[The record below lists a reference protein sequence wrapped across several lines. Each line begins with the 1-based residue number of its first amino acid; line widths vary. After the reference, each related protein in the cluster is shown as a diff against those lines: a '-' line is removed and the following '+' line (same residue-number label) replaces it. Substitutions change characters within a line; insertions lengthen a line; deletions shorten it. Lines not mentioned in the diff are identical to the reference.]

1 MADIKQIVEKING
14 AKNILVALSKNPD
27 VDEVSAAFGL
37 TLMLDKLGKKATA
50 IYSGKTPDALKFL
63 SPEKTF
69 SSDTNALQDFIISLD
84 KDKADHLRYKVDGDY
99 VKVFITPYHE
109 AISENDLEYS
119 YGDFN
124 VDLIVALGV
133 AEESDLDG
141 ALVEYGRIMHDAGV
155 VNITTKEGGKF
166 SEVEWSN
173 PSASSV
179 SEMVA
184 ELGTEL
190 SGEALEKDSATA
202 LLTGIVASTERFAK
216 ENTTPETMGVASKLM
231 AAGADQSL
239 IAENIERAEAGK
251 EPIMMDPVE
260 DSNEENTLDEEV
272 KSPEIA
278 ADEPKKEESAVET
291 PEIPEG
297 EPKNEALVE
306 TPVDEPKEEEPVAD
320 MSEPEEAND
329 EPQKP
334 VLETPSELLGDM
346 PKAEESVVETS
357 EVPVEEPVEAPAE
370 EAKNEESTEVPVEE
384 PKTEE
389 SAEAPAEEPKDE
401 ESAEALAE
409 EPKAETPELPKSTGP
424 APEDTTHKSVK
435 LQPSAEAQAEL
446 EQLMKEEPK
455 KNELLEELNK
465 ESEKLASKGLR
476 PDVGLSSIDTDSIGK
491 SEVKDYSQMMA
502 AALNGDGGMPN
513 PAVQATPAVMAGPEE
528 NHIPEIDYSQP
539 SAVEAEQPPM
549 MQNGMLEPVAQ
560 AAEPAGAAHEGMMAA
575 TDRPVEQAPGMVAAH
590 EGMNEDIL
598 PPPPAPPVDGGM
610 MPPTEAAAP
619 AVEPAQP
626 APVVPVQ
633 PVTPAMP
640 EVPAQPVVTAPQAA
654 PVAPVVPVVPAAPE
668 APAAPATPEVPTQ
681 VGPTPT
687 TDDPSAFRIPGM

>member
-1 MADIKQIVEKING
+1 MADIKQIAEKVNG

-27 VDEVSAAFGL
+27 VDEVSAALGL

-50 IYSGKTPDALKFL
+50 IYSGKTPDALRFL

-99 VKVFITPYHE
+99 VKVFITPYRE

-190 SGEALEKDSATA
+190 EGEAFEKDSATA

-239 IAENIERAEAGK
+239 VAENIERAEAGK
-251 EPIMMDPVE
+251 EPIMMESLKMEAPATESV
-260 DSNEENTLDEEV
+260 EENTSAEESKIEEPTV
-272 KSPEIA
+272 EAPEISEN
-278 ADEPKKEESAVET
+278 EPKGEEPVVET
-291 PEIPEG
+291 PE
-297 EPKNEALVE
+297 
-306 TPVDEPKEEEPVAD
+306 VA
-320 MSEPEEAND
+320 EPEKSDD

-346 PKAEESVVETS
+346 PKTEES
-357 EVPVEEPVEAPAE
+357 PVEEAEPEAP
-370 EAKNEESTEVPVEE
+370 
-384 PKTEE
+384 
-389 SAEAPAEEPKDE
+389 EAPAEEPKPE
-401 ESAEALAE
+401 EAPTE
-409 EPKAETPELPKSTGP
+409 EPKVETPELPKVTGP

-455 KNELLEELNK
+455 KNELLEELNR

-491 SEVKDYSQMMA
+491 TEVKDYSQMMA
-502 AALNGDGGMPN
+502 AALDGDGGMPN

-539 SAVEAEQPPM
+539 SAVEAEQPPV
-549 MQNGMLEPVAQ
+549 MQNGMLEPVAP
-560 AAEPAGAAHEGMMAA
+560 AVEPAGAAHEGMMAA
-575 TDRPVEQAPGMVAAH
+575 TDRPVDQAPGMVAAH

-598 PPPPAPPVDGGM
+598 PPPPAPPVNGGM
-610 MPPTEAAAP
+610 MPPTEMAAP
-619 AVEPAQP
+619 AVEPVQP
-626 APVVPVQ
+626 APV
-633 PVTPAMP
+633 
-640 EVPAQPVVTAPQAA
+640 VPAQPVVTAPQAA
-654 PVAPVVPVVPAAPE
+654 PVAPVVPAAPE
-668 APAAPATPEVPTQ
+668 APAAPVAPATPEMPTQ